1 MIHSKT
7 LSITKIKNKNREL
20 WTINSTIKNI
30 SFRLFQPYENNDIS
44 KKITDQV
51 YKYSTQ
57 VSHDDWIP
65 PKTFFRQWLHPLFG
79 GWTPYFLSTLSTIY
93 IYLYTHIHLEF
104 LFRSKLPTILNEWP
118 YSRRACTSLENR
130 LTQFTVR
137 FHGTI
142 VNCYDS
148 MPSLFPPSSTLIALS
163 LSIPIYVDYPVES
176 VFARNRGYRYRFRV
190 GCGRCFI

>member
-1 MIHSKT
+1 MIAS
-7 LSITKIKNKNREL
+7 LIWRMNAIFP
-20 WTINSTIKNI
+20 IYPI
-30 SFRLFQPYENNDIS
+30 YD
-44 KKITDQV
+44 
-51 YKYSTQ
+51 
-57 VSHDDWIP
+57 
-65 PKTFFRQWLHPLFG
+65 
-79 GWTPYFLSTLSTIY
+79 IY

-176 VFARNRGYRYRFRV
+176 VFARNGGYRYRFRV
-190 GCGRCFI
+190 GCGRCFIQVECQQRSVQVRFVDSSTNSIRKYKSVRYSGTSRYRADGGRSAEHRIL